1 MGSDKLPPRPAYV
14 VDLDEDG
21 KRVAGSRRSA
31 KTNTKERPKVSQR
44 ESGRSDKPKN
54 RRSANIDF
62 DAAPERALARS
73 GSRREEVI
81 TTENKERRKS
91 SMSNTHSPQKER
103 PSSAHKNYNVP
114 KLHIPSYLTKED
126 PTYFG
131 VPTPSSAT
139 RHVPTILSQPN
150 MTQPIPMRP
159 RPVSTQTY
167 PPRPINYNAT
177 HTSTGAYG
185 PPLSS
190 SAWANYQPPAQSII
204 TPSYPPP
211 DPLGYMRYAATP
223 APQSSDYFGSQA
235 MSAPERPMSA
245 RPLASRF
252 DTPSGRTSSYGSR
265 DFHQSDIDDAYS
277 ASYHD
282 DGYTSVSD
290 AVVQRRESIR
300 VPSGVGQRLSKHA
313 ADYQAMPPPPR
324 PSLRRPVTDYAP
336 LPEPYEGRTLI
347 RDDSRSRNRSSHRN
361 SVSYHDGPGGVQV
374 ETANASRRRQSYYGQ
389 SATPS
394 TGSSDYETKIRQA
407 STYQQDVEQDVGETI
422 PLTAEV
428 LKRQQRRQAGSS
440 RSTKS
445 SASRDES
452 DWRKS
457 ATTRTTRSGS
467 GEGENVTIK
476 VTGTARVMVGGAQID
491 CPDGGEIE
499 IKQQQ
504 QQKALRN
511 GSERSNSEYG
521 GPRRIDDRRIDDR
534 RIDDRRND
542 DRRIDDHR
550 SRDERPSGPSRLISG
565 NSHSRSKPQQYYGD
579 EWF

>member
-1 MGSDKLPPRPAYV
+1 MGSDKPPPRPAYV

-44 ESGRSDKPKN
+44 DSGRSDKPKH

-81 TTENKERRKS
+81 TTEKKERRKS
-91 SMSNTHSPQKER
+91 SMSSTHSPQKER
-103 PSSAHKNYNVP
+103 PPSAHKNHSVP
-114 KLHIPSYLTKED
+114 NKLHIPSYLMKED
-126 PTYFG
+126 PSYFG

-167 PPRPINYNAT
+167 PPRPISYNAT

-190 SAWANYQPPAQSII
+190 SAWANYQQPAQPVI

-211 DPLGYMRYAATP
+211 GSEYMRYAATP
-223 APQSSDYFGSQA
+223 APQRSDYFGSQA

-265 DFHQSDIDDAYS
+265 DFHQQDIDDTYS
-277 ASYHD
+277 AGYHD

-290 AVVQRRESIR
+290 GVVQRRESIR

-324 PSLRRPVTDYAP
+324 PTLRRPVTEYAP
-336 LPEPYEGRTLI
+336 VPEPFEGRTLI
-347 RDDSRSRNRSSHRN
+347 RDDSRPRNRSSHRN
-361 SVSYHDGPGGVQV
+361 SVSYHDGPGDVRV

-394 TGSSDYETKIRQA
+394 TGSSDYESKIRQA
-407 STYQQDVEQDVGETI
+407 ATYQQDVEQDVGETI

-504 QQKALRN
+504 QQKTIRN

-521 GPRRIDDRRIDDR
+521 GPRRIDD
-534 RIDDRRND
+534 
-542 DRRIDDHR
+542 HR
-550 SRDERPSGPSRLISG
+550 SRDERPSGLLRMASG

-579 EWF
+579 DWI